1 MATDFTTMMRF
12 ILLLTFVVSVVQA
25 EQQVS
30 PARIAQPLPID
41 ALWQSEL
48 FRKTVTG
55 SFGIDS
61 RIEPRI
67 TVDEEFYLDAAA
79 KKMVAKDRAGAI
91 KALREC
97 SLLAESPALLFALAT
112 FEFEAAELDSAVK
125 HFTQALEKF
134 PNFRDAHRNLAIVLV
149 QQEKYDVAVK
159 HLARATELGSRE
171 SLTMGLL
178 AYCHAVQDHPQA
190 ALDAYRL
197 AALTQPSQRE
207 WQVGQAQALL
217 ALKRPQQAVAIFHQL
232 IDEDPSDLRL
242 WLSQADNW
250 IALQRPVDA
259 IVNLEFA
266 YRADELTAEA
276 ILSLGHLYLQN
287 QLPDLAV
294 RRYQVA
300 LRHAAPPSLA
310 RAVEALELLA
320 RLGEWEK
327 AATLAEQIA
336 ASEFYQTTLI
346 EKNSDRKVASRFHRQ
361 LALIEL
367 ETGDAKQGEKRV
379 TAWLDQQ
386 PLDGLALILLARFKE
401 EAGSREQAEMLL
413 ERAEGLAEYAA
424 AAHRAHGKLLVNVG
438 DYEQALEHLQK
449 SQSVKPSE
457 TLADYLK
464 AVKELVN

>member
-1 MATDFTTMMRF
+1 MMRF
-12 ILLLTFVVSVVQA
+12 IILLFCVISVVQA
-25 EQQVS
+25 EPKLS
-30 PARIAQPLPID
+30 PTRKAQPLPID
-41 ALWQSEL
+41 SLWQSEL

-67 TVDEEFYLDAAA
+67 TVDEEFYLDEAA
-79 KKMVAKDRAGAI
+79 KKMADKDRAGAI
-91 KALREC
+91 KGLLEC
-97 SLLAESPALLFALAT
+97 SLLAESPALLFSLAT
-112 FEFEAAELDSAVK
+112 FEFEAADLDSAVK
-125 HFTQALEKF
+125 HFAQALEKF
-134 PNFRDAHRNLAIVLV
+134 PNFRDAHRNLAIVMV
-149 QQEKYDVAVK
+149 QQEDYETAVK

-178 AYCHAVQDHPQA
+178 AYCHAVQNHPQA

-197 AALTQPSQRE
+197 AALTQPSQRQ
-207 WQVGQAQALL
+207 WKMGQAQALL
-217 ALKRPQQAVAIFHQL
+217 ALKRPQQAAAIFQHL
-232 IDEDPSDLRL
+232 IDEEPSDLKL

-266 YRADELTAEA
+266 YRANELKAEA
-276 ILSLGHLYLQN
+276 ILFLGHLYLQN

-294 RRYQVA
+294 LRYQVA
-300 LRHAAPPSLA
+300 LQHTSPPSLS

-320 RLGEWEK
+320 RVGEWKE
-327 AATLAEQIA
+327 AAILAEQISVA
-336 ASEFYQTTLI
+336 KFYQAALT
-346 EKNSDRKVASRFHRQ
+346 EKNTERKVISRFHRQ

-367 ETGDAKQGEKRV
+367 ETGDAKEGEKRV
-379 TAWLDQQ
+379 AAWLDQQ
-386 PLDGLALILLARFKE
+386 PLDGWALILLARFKQEAAARE
-401 EAGSREQAEMLL
+401 EAEMLL

-449 SQSVKPSE
+449 SQSLKPSE

-464 AVKELVN
+464 AVKELDSF